1 MLIVITLMQEDF
13 ELEWMTQAFALT
25 TGYDEAEMQ
34 WASQVTRFVVEDD
47 IPIVQLKFLEMINT
61 GSEVGWQHRIIT
73 KDGEI
78 RYLYTRLRPVI
89 DEKGAVV
96 RYYGSAQDRT
106 ELVLTEQKL
115 REERNLLHTLVNALP
130 DHVYVKDR
138 NLAYILVN
146 DAVVDFLGESDKADI
161 LGKTS
166 LDYFPVMKFE
176 DWVRAEEEML
186 ATGEAI
192 TDAEQFLLTKAGDKR
207 WFLTSKYPIYDDEG
221 QVRGLVGINRDVTGM
236 KKVEHQLRN
245 SLQRQVEANE
255 LKSRFVSMISHEF
268 RTPLTSI
275 LLSTDLLHRYINR
288 MPPEKRAAH
297 LNKIEYQVKHL
308 TSLIENFLTV
318 DQAEIEKLPFHPQ
331 EMDVRQLCETIG
343 NDIQTI
349 ATNQNKTLNVVFEG
363 DFPLMKVDE
372 NLFKLMVSNLL
383 SNAVKYSDKDG
394 VIEFRVVGNPQG
406 IHITVKDDGIGIP
419 IADQP
424 KLFDVF
430 HRAKNATNISGTG
443 LGLTIVK
450 QTVDLHGGK
459 ISFKSEEGVGT
470 TFQVT
475 MPKRDVFAIVEKE
488 EVAV

>member
-1 MLIVITLMQEDF
+1 MRRIFLANGEAQIDQEH
-13 ELEWMTQAFALT
+13 QLT
-25 TGYDEAEMQ
+25 
-34 WASQVTRFVVEDD
+34 S
-47 IPIVQLKFLEMINT
+47 
-61 GSEVGWQHRIIT
+61 
-73 KDGEI
+73 KDGE
-78 RYLYTRLRPVI
+78 
-89 DEKGAVV
+89 
-96 RYYGSAQDRT
+96 
-106 ELVLTEQKL
+106 KL
-115 REERNLLHTLVNALP
+115 WLL
-130 DHVYVKDR
+130 K
-138 NLAYILVN
+138 
-146 DAVVDFLGESDKADI
+146 
-161 LGKTS
+161 
-166 LDYFPVMKFE
+166 
-176 DWVRAEEEML
+176 
-186 ATGEAI
+186 
-192 TDAEQFLLTKAGDKR
+192 
-207 WFLTSKYPIYDDEG
+207 SKYPLRGANGEIT
-221 QVRGLVGINRDVTGM
+221 GLVGINRDVTGM
-236 KKVEHQLRN
+236 KNVEHQLRK

-275 LLSTDLLHRYINR
+275 LLSTDLLHRYIDR

-331 EMDVRQLCETIG
+331 EMDVRQLCETIS